1 MKQADKIIDISG
13 LICPLPL
20 LKAKEQL
27 KQMQSGQV
35 LEVICTDP
43 SSVIDFKVFT
53 EISANKLLASR
64 QQQDKFFFLIEK
76 F

>member
-1 MKQADKIIDISG
+1 MKQADKIVDTSG

-27 KQMQSGQV
+27 SQMQSGQV

-43 SSVIDFKVFT
+43 SSLIDFKVFT
-53 EISANKLLASR
+53 EVSANKLLLSY

-76 F
+76 C

>member
-35 LEVICTDP
+35 LEIGRAHV
-43 SSVIDFKVFT
+43 
-53 EISANKLLASR
+53 
-64 QQQDKFFFLIEK
+64 
-76 F
+76 